1 VTVEVPGVS
10 APAVTVVTASRD
22 RHDTLMRKAEALA
35 RQPDPATFEWRLY
48 LNEPS
53 ASVEA
58 FAARLATLA
67 PAFAVEID
75 GGRALPVGAARNR
88 AAAAARG
95 RIVLFSDDDCMPD
108 PGAITA
114 HVAFHERVRDAAGIG
129 ALRLPEHLRVGSRR
143 EPFERTAR
151 FIQGRASW
159 INFTGAN
166 SSLPTAAFRAVGGYD
181 AAWAG
186 YGGEDPELA
195 LRLRSLGLRF
205 RHVPG
210 GAAVHE
216 GRVSDDVDK
225 AYSAGSAH
233 VRVVRRHPG
242 HGAAWLLGVHPVLV
256 ALKRAWLRSPGGR
269 LLDPAVR
276 AYERAYAD
284 GAAAGW
290 RDADA

>member
-1 VTVEVPGVS
+1 MTVDAPGAS
-10 APAVTVVTASRD
+10 APAITVVTASRE
-22 RHDTLMRKAEALA
+22 RHDTLVRKAEALA
-35 RQPDPATFEWRLY
+35 RQGDPAAFEWRLY

-53 ASVEA
+53 ASVRA
-58 FAARLATLA
+58 FEARLAAVA

-108 PGAITA
+108 PGALAA
-114 HVAFHERVRDAAGIG
+114 HVAFHERVPSAAGIG
-129 ALRLPEHLRVGSRR
+129 RLRLPERLRVGSRR
-143 EPFERTAR
+143 EPFERTVRLLA
-151 FIQGRASW
+151 GRALW

-166 SSLPTAAFRAVGGYD
+166 SSVPTEALRAVGGYD
-181 AAWAG
+181 AQWTG

-205 RHVPG
+205 AHVPG
-210 GAAVHE
+210 GGAVHE

-225 AYSAGSAH
+225 AFSAGAAH
-233 VRVVRRHPG
+233 VRVVRRHPR
-242 HGAAWLLGVHPVLV
+242 HGSAWLLGVHPVLL
-256 ALKRAWLRSPGGR
+256 ALKRAWLLSPGGR

-290 RDADA
+290 RDAEA

>member
-1 VTVEVPGVS
+1 VNVVAPGVS
-10 APAVTVVTASRD
+10 APAITVVTASKD

-35 RQPDPATFEWRLY
+35 HQGDPAAFEWRLY

-53 ASVEA
+53 ASVRA
-58 FAARLATLA
+58 FEDRLATIA

-75 GGRALPVGAARNR
+75 GGRALPVGSARNR

-108 PGAITA
+108 PGAVAA
-114 HVAFHERVRDAAGIG
+114 HAAFHERVPGAAGIG
-129 ALRLPEHLRVGSRR
+129 RLRLSEHLRVGSRR
-143 EPFERTAR
+143 EPFERTLSLVA
-151 FIQGRASW
+151 GGALW

-166 SSLPTAAFRAVGGYD
+166 SSVPTAAFRDVGGYD
-181 AAWAG
+181 AAWEG

-205 RHVPG
+205 AHVPG
-210 GAAVHE
+210 GDAVHE
-216 GRVSDDVDK
+216 GRVSDDLDK
-225 AYSAGSAH
+225 AFSAGAAH
-233 VRVVRRHPG
+233 VRVVRRHPR
-242 HGAAWLLGVHPVLV
+242 HGAAWLLGVHPVVV
-256 ALKRAWLRSPGGR
+256 ALKRAWLRGPGGR

-290 RDADA
+290 RDGEA